1 MSDISL
7 IWTVSAL
14 VPETSAEQVG
24 YCIRGPAVSLLEYA
38 ARDGLQHITAEAWSG
53 VLAHVGQDRNTARR
67 LHERAYLVLKAFQ
80 SEWRWTDVPG
90 DLAQRKPNVDH
101 PRLRRLS

>member
-53 VLAHVGQDRNTARR
+53 VLAHVGQDRKAHYDQFQALSEHNPIYDKNTIPKRCAA
-67 LHERAYLVLKAFQ
+67 L
-80 SEWRWTDVPG
+80 G
-90 DLAQRKPNVDH
+90 N
-101 PRLRRLS
+101 